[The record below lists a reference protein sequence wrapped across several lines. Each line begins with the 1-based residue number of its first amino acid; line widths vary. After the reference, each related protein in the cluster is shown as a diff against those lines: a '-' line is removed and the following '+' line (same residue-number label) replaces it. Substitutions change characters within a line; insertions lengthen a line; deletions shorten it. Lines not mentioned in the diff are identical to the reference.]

1 MKKNQIRKETR
12 KKERKRED
20 LKMERL
26 YSKEA
31 SQFIEAIKTIAN
43 KPENMENLESYLSI
57 HFANWINK
65 FASSPEDLVCE
76 IQEFAN
82 MII

>member
-1 MKKNQIRKETR
+1 MLTAEQEA
-12 KKERKRED
+12 
-20 LKMERL
+20 LKTERL
-26 YSKEA
+26 YNKEA
-31 SQFIEAIKTIAN
+31 AQFIEAIKTIAS
-43 KPENMENLESYLSI
+43 KPENLENLESYLSI
-57 HFANWINK
+57 HFANWINR

>member
-1 MKKNQIRKETR
+1 
-12 KKERKRED
+12 
-20 LKMERL
+20 MERL
-26 YSKEA
+26 YNKEA
-31 SQFIEAIKTIAN
+31 AQFIEAIKTIAS
-43 KPENMENLESYLSI
+43 KPENLKNLESYLSI
-57 HFANWINK
+57 HFANWINR

>member
-1 MKKNQIRKETR
+1 MLTAEQEA
-12 KKERKRED
+12 

-26 YSKEA
+26 YNKEA
-31 SQFIEAIKTIAN
+31 AQFIEAIKTIAS

-57 HFANWINK
+57 HFANWINR